1 MLSFAPS
8 PIPGA
13 ALARPAT
20 AAAAVVPA
28 VVPAAA
34 APASAAA
41 AAPLPHGLDDP
52 RGLRGPLAAAF
63 VEFAPASAALL
74 QQRALLQRSDTKFLL
89 PTALLPQLLRG
100 MAEHYAV
107 IGAPRA
113 GVLPGAPYRSLYFDT
128 AERRCFH
135 DHRRG
140 RRLRH
145 KLRIRTYDDRRLT
158 FLEIKSR
165 RSSVLTDKA
174 RLELP
179 YDQRHLDERC
189 AALIRA
195 RCRLEAAEL
204 SPQLWIDYHRLTLIG
219 LRREERCTLDF
230 SLSVSDV
237 AHARSS
243 PAFDGLAFL
252 EVKQPEPDFSSPIMR
267 ALRALGQ
274 RPRSI
279 SKYLVAV
286 CALHPAERANTLRAS
301 LRAVRQLRDA
311 TSREGA

>member
-1 MLSFAPS
+1 MLSSAPPS
-8 PIPGA
+8 MVGA

-20 AAAAVVPA
+20 AAASMLPSVSASVPA
-28 VVPAAA
+28 PGAAA
-34 APASAAA
+34 AS
-41 AAPLPHGLDDP
+41 LP
-52 RGLRGPLAAAF
+52 RGLRDLLTAALAD
-63 VEFAPASAALL
+63 FAPASAALL

-89 PTALLPQLLRG
+89 PTALLPQLVRG

-107 IGAPRA
+107 IGAPGA
-113 GVLPGAPYRSLYFDT
+113 GALPGAPYRSLYFDT

-165 RSSVLTDKA
+165 RSSALTDKA

-179 YDQRHLDERC
+179 YDQGHLDERC

-195 RCRLEAAEL
+195 RCQLEAAEL
-204 SPQLWIDYHRLTLIG
+204 SPQLWIAYHRLTLIG
-219 LRREERCTLDF
+219 LCREERCTLDF

-237 AHARSS
+237 GHARSS
-243 PAFDGLAFL
+243 PAFEGLAFL

-267 ALRALGQ
+267 ALRALRQ

-286 CALHPAERANTLRAS
+286 CELHPAERANTVRAS
-301 LRAVRQLRDA
+301 LRAMHQLRDRPA
-311 TSREGA
+311 LEAA